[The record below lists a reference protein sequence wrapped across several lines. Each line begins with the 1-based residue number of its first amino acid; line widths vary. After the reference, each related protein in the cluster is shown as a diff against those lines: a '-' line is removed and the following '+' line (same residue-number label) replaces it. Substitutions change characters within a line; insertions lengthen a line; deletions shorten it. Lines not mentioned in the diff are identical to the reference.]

1 MKNQI
6 LSEEFIRMQKL
17 AGIITEIKAISPTAV
32 LRKVLFDFPEGE
44 GSQDHLNYEK
54 LGFTVVMNDPLNDI
68 LSAELDLTK
77 YDWLAVLSTLDDAA
91 SFNLYPNLKYN
102 GKIYG
107 YEEARELADEEAAGD
122 TYDDTGIGASRGR

>member
-1 MKNQI
+1 MEKQI
-6 LSEEFIRMQKL
+6 LFEEFQRMQKL

-54 LGFTVVMNDPLNDI
+54 LGFTVVMDDPANDI

-77 YDWLAVLSTLDDAA
+77 YDWLSVLSILEDAA
-91 SFNLYPNLKYN
+91 YYNLHPMLSYN
-102 GKIYG
+102 GKQYSNK
-107 YEEARELADEEAAGD
+107 EAMQLADEKAAGD
-122 TYDDTGIGASRGR
+122 TYDDTGIGASSGR